1 MPAKPLSRSKSV
13 REHVGRA
20 EWEKRVDL
28 AACYRL
34 IDLYGMS
41 EMSAN
46 HVSTRVPGEDNAFLI
61 NPHGLLY
68 DQMHASCF
76 IKLDLEGNVL
86 FNPTEYEI
94 NKAGYVVHS

>member
-1 MPAKPLSRSKSV
+1 MNRYQPGKPV
-13 REHVGRA
+13 RAQVSAE

-41 EMSAN
+41 ELSAN
-46 HVSTRVPGEDNAFLI
+46 HVTTRVPGEPDAFLI

-68 DQMHASCF
+68 
-76 IKLDLEGNVL
+76 
-86 FNPTEYEI
+86 
-94 NKAGYVVHS
+94 